1 MRDAREGCDFNQGG
15 FGSDIFM
22 ILLCDDFYSGLQ
34 ISPCVAVL
42 ALGELRVAVLTR
54 GEAESKYS
62 YPRTYN

>member
-42 ALGELRVAVLTR
+42 A
-54 GEAESKYS
+54 
-62 YPRTYN
+62 PRRTEGSCIDPRRSRIEIQLPKDL

>member
-1 MRDAREGCDFNQGG
+1 MRDAREGCDINQGG

-42 ALGELRVAVLTR
+42 ALA
-54 GEAESKYS
+54 
-62 YPRTYN
+62 N